1 MKKIFL
7 FFSMLLAMGLSSAC
21 SSNGEKPNDV
31 LLQPGDNVT
40 LYGDGIYEI
49 KAVYS
54 PISYQDAPQWI
65 REIIDNK
72 EKHLDIYLSQG
83 ERNGETI
90 YYSQSV
96 YNSSIGNFLNKD
108 GEYIMIKDMSYIEF
122 FSETSNWK
130 LIFYHKHF

>member
-96 YNSSIGNFLNKD
+96 YNSSIGNFLNKI
-108 GEYIMIKDMSYIEF
+108 GRA
-122 FSETSNWK
+122 
-130 LIFYHKHF
+130 HV